1 MKRFALVLVVIGAMT
16 QTTSAFAQ
24 TAPAMPTMDHSKIDH
39 TKMGMPM
46 PVDASAA
53 TKAYSEANA
62 KMHTDMAIAYT
73 GNADK
78 DFIMGMLPHHQGAV
92 EMAKIEL
99 QYGKDPKARKLAR
112 GIIKAQNEEIAWM
125 KGWLAKNSK

>member
-1 MKRFALVLVVIGAMT
+1 MKVTILALIVVGALT
-16 QTTSAFAQ
+16 QITSAFAQ
-24 TAPAMPTMDHSKIDH
+24 TAPAMPAMDH
-39 TKMGMPM
+39 TKMAMPM
-46 PVDASAA
+46 PADASAA
-53 TKAYSEANA
+53 TKAFAEANS
-62 KMHTDMAIAYT
+62 KMHADMAIAYT

-78 DFIMGMLPHHQGAV
+78 DFIKGMLPHHQGAV